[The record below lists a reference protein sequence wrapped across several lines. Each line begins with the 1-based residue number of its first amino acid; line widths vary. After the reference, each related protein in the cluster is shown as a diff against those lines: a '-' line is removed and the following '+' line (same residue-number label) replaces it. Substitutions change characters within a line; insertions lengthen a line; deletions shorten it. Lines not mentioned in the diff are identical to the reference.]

1 MTLRRLNIRIQGFP
15 ESYATEPYM
24 SDMVVGE
31 PAHSPSSHLPH
42 PMEMSRS
49 SMMPEV
55 EQRMAMESMNND
67 SSRHSRSPMRDA
79 AVGDG
84 NLNTNHLESGA
95 V

>member
-15 ESYATEPYM
+15 ESYASEPYM
-24 SDMVVGE
+24 SEMVVGE
-31 PAHSPSSHLPH
+31 PAHSLPPMSQ

-49 SMMPEV
+49 NIMPDV
-55 EQRMAMESMNND
+55 EQRMAVDTIND
-67 SSRHSRSPMRDA
+67 EPSRHSSSPMRDA

-84 NLNTNHLESGA
+84 NLNDDHADSA